1 MQKKLI
7 ALAVAGIMA
16 APMAAQA
23 ASAEVYGKVRVS
35 VDFVD
40 DGATAPATESS
51 AMSVTSH
58 SSRFGV
64 KGSEDLDGGLK
75 ALYQFESQVDFDDDN
90 NGLFDSMRNTY
101 VGLAGDFGQVRLGRH
116 DTPYKMS
123 TSKLDVF
130 SDTVADYNAVVMH
143 DTRADNVI
151 AYLSPD
157 MGGMSFAAAYVPN
170 HVDDNLPM
178 TTAESEADGIS
189 LMGAYK
195 ADGLGVSLAYES
207 LGDVTGAG
215 NDAESTKLGLSY
227 AMDMTTV
234 GFIYQNS
241 EKGSTMD
248 QDVIY
253 VSAKH
258 KMDDVTL
265 KAAIGSVGESM
276 DGADDGGTMLAF
288 GVAKSYSKNVEL
300 YALYAAM
307 DNDNNGMNELKTVD
321 AAVAGEGVSALSAG
335 INLKFSSM

>member
-40 DGATAPATESS
+40 DGATAAATESS

-75 ALYQFESQVDFDDDN
+75 AVYQFESQVDFDDDN

-101 VGLAGDFGQVRLGRH
+101 VGLGGDFGTVLLGRH
-116 DTPYKMS
+116 DTPYKMA
-123 TSKLDVF
+123 TGKLDVF
-130 SDTVADYNAVVMH
+130 GDTVADYNAVIAH

-151 AYLSPD
+151 AYLAPD
-157 MGGMSFAAAYVPN
+157 MGAMSLAVAYVPN
-170 HVDDNLPM
+170 YVDDNLPM
-178 TTAESEADGIS
+178 TTAGSETDAVS
-189 LMGAYK
+189 LMGAYN

-207 LGDVTGAG
+207 LGTATDSM
-215 NDAESTKLGLSY
+215 DSTKLGVSY
-227 AMDMTTV
+227 EMDMTTV
-234 GFIYQNS
+234 GFIYQNN
-241 EKGSTMD
+241 EMGSSMD

-258 KMDDVTL
+258 KMDDLTL
-265 KAAIGSVGESM
+265 KAAVGSVGEST
-276 DGADDGGTMLAF
+276 DGADDGGTMVAL

-300 YALYAAM
+300 YALYASM
-307 DNDNNGMNELKTVD
+307 SNDDGGMNGLKTVD
-321 AAVAGEGVSALSAG
+321 AAVAGESASALSAG